1 MHHNPNV
8 GEWYRAHTQHQPK
21 NATPYRQAYSRD
33 VDNNGGIGMQ
43 YHR

>member
-1 MHHNPNV
+1 MWGYSSTHSTM
-8 GEWYRAHTQHQPK
+8 YQPK
-21 NATPYRQAYSRD
+21 NATPYQQEYSRD